1 MSYQN
6 WAAGGNYNALQISLR
21 RNFKR
26 HLSYGLAYTF
36 SKSMGIVG
44 TYSEIFPTKFR
55 NWGPSFNPAPQVAVL
70 NYVYEAP
77 NLGEKLHF
85 KPMGIIT
92 DHWSIS
98 GITQFRSDRMTGYPS
113 TGYANTN
120 STTNVAV
127 NNTGTSLEGATAL
140 VVGNPELPAGTAS
153 FLGGPTTAAAL
164 NGSLNG
170 TPGNQ
175 ILNNGSVLP
184 VLPCSLTP
192 QANPRLG
199 IGQNMEC
206 FGNEGP
212 GSLFTV
218 PDTRVNNWDVT
229 FTKAFPLKKEGRSL
243 SFRLETFNLFN
254 HTQFNGW
261 TVGQTY
267 DWANYKNGVSIPQ
280 NGSTGR
286 FTSALQPRLMSMT
299 LRLVF

>member
-1 MSYQN
+1 
-6 WAAGGNYNALQISLR
+6 
-21 RNFKR
+21 
-26 HLSYGLAYTF
+26 
-36 SKSMGIVG
+36 
-44 TYSEIFPTKFR
+44 
-55 NWGPSFNPAPQVAVL
+55 
-70 NYVYEAP
+70 
-77 NLGEKLHF
+77 
-85 KPMGIIT
+85 
-92 DHWSIS
+92 
-98 GITQFRSDRMTGYPS
+98 
-113 TGYANTN
+113 
-120 STTNVAV
+120 
-127 NNTGTSLEGATAL
+127 
-140 VVGNPELPAGTAS
+140 
-153 FLGGPTTAAAL
+153 
-164 NGSLNG
+164 
-170 TPGNQ
+170 
-175 ILNNGSVLP
+175 
-184 VLPCSLTP
+184 
-192 QANPRLG
+192 
-199 IGQNMEC
+199 MEC